1 MTILDYMD
9 EITQSVIELI
19 VNQYQNDVAQYTNNS
34 NTQVCRIGIDI
45 NSILKCSCNCVLKQ
59 LESENGFVLMMHK
72 DCPSLPTVK
81 EQTYYRFNNSLIE
94 RTRALQIIN
103 FLKRLSDE
111 GLILFTDTTDN
122 KSFPKFEGM
131 ATEESGTIACLV
143 DNKRLDN
150 FIKAVYYSHIVPTE
164 SLVGYMRDGFKTK
177 EQIRFEEQKRISEK
191 SLQEAKIANQISQ
204 NSLDT
209 ANKSIKSST
218 RDNRISVSVAILVAL
233 VTMSITIFIG
243 NKPTSLTEATIHEIG
258 REIHLN
264 ISSEIVPSININNYH
279 EKIDTTKYGETEDAK
294 P

>member
-1 MTILDYMD
+1 MTILDYTD
-9 EITQSVIELI
+9 DVTRSVIELI
-19 VNQYQNDVAQYTNNS
+19 VNQYQNDIAQYTNNS
-34 NTQVCRIGIDI
+34 CSQVCRIGIDI
-45 NSILKCSCNCVLKQ
+45 NSILKDCCNCVLKQ
-59 LESENGFVLMMHK
+59 LKSENGFVLMMQK
-72 DCPSLPTVK
+72 DCPNLPTVK

-111 GLILFTDTTDN
+111 GLILFTDTTDY
-122 KSFPKFEGM
+122 KGFPKFEGM

-150 FIKAVYYSHIVPTE
+150 FIKAVYYSHIIPTE
-164 SLVGYMRDGFKTK
+164 SLTGYMRDGYKTK
-177 EQIRFEEQKRISEK
+177 DQIRFEEQKRISKK

-209 ANKSIKSST
+209 ANKSIESST
-218 RDNRISVSVAILVAL
+218 RDNRISVGVAILVAL
-233 VTMSITIFIG
+233 FTMSITIFIG
-243 NKPTSLTEATIHEIG
+243 NKPTSLTETTIHEIG

-264 ISSEIVPSININNYH
+264 SSKDFVPYLNINNYPV
-279 EKIDTTKYGETEDAK
+279 KIDTIKYERTSNAK

>member
-1 MTILDYMD
+1 MTILDYLD
-9 EITQSVIELI
+9 ETTQSVIELI

-34 NTQVCRIGIDI
+34 STQVCRIGIDI
-45 NSILKCSCNCVLKQ
+45 NSILKCRCNCVLKQ
-59 LESENGFVLMMHK
+59 LESENGFVLMMKK

-111 GLILFTDTTDN
+111 GLILFTDTTDY
-122 KSFPKFEGM
+122 KGFPKFKGM

-191 SLQEAKIANQISQ
+191 SLQEAQIANQISQ

-209 ANKSIKSST
+209 TNISIKTST
-218 RDNRISVSVAILVAL
+218 RNNHISVGVAILVAL

-243 NKPTSLTEATIHEIG
+243 NKPTSLTETTIHEIG

-264 ISSEIVPSININNYH
+264 TNSGIEPLININNYH
-279 EKIDTTKYGETEDAK
+279 EKIDTTKYEKTENAE